1 VKSVFLSAAIFAAL
15 LAGASNAA
23 AAAPAYSL
31 ADDAKAFGARPNLRS
46 VAISPSG
53 TKLLFIDAVPGRSSV
68 LQVLD
73 IATKTNKIVARSAGN
88 PDSLYWCEFGSDTQL
103 VCKFGGETKV
113 DRVIAGFSRI
123 VAVPLDGSKFTELGQ
138 PTNYYK
144 PVGRQ
149 FDGEIL
155 DWLPDTPGSILME
168 RTYIGEN
175 VRPGSH
181 IADSREGLGVDR
193 IDLTTLKASQIEQP
207 RRDAG
212 DYLTDGRGHVRIMST
227 VETKGEEEMLTGL
240 IEYKFRRA
248 NSSAWEPFAQYDERT
263 RIGSTPLA
271 VEGQTDSA
279 LVLQKLNGRD
289 ALYRIKL
296 DGSGA
301 STLVASNP
309 LVDIDGVVRIGRGQ
323 RIIGY
328 TDVTDRREV
337 TYFDPE
343 FSQLHAALGAA
354 LPGNPQ
360 ITFEG
365 ASSDGSKIIVLATS
379 DVNPGTF
386 YLFDRTS
393 KHLDEIAPVRP
404 ELEVRALAQVQSVRV
419 PAADGAEIP
428 AYLTL
433 PPGSGGKNLPAVVLP
448 HGGPSARDEWGFD
461 WLAQF
466 LAARGYA
473 VIQPNYRGSAG
484 YGDQWEG
491 ANGFR
496 DWPKAMGDIAAS
508 ARYLANQGIADPNR
522 LAIVG
527 WSYGGY
533 AALQSAVM
541 YPDFYRAV
549 VAIAPVTDLSL
560 LKAQATDFTN
570 GDLVARQVGS
580 GPNIDAGSPAH
591 RAAEIKAPV
600 LLVHGDLDINVDISH
615 SERMLAALQGQGKK
629 AELLSFKGLNHQLDD
644 SDARTQMLTRIGEFL
659 DTAIGH

>member
-1 VKSVFLSAAIFAAL
+1 VKSLFLRAAGRAAL
-15 LAGASNAA
+15 LAGASLASAA
-23 AAAPAYSL
+23 EPAHSL
-31 ADDAKAFGARPNLRS
+31 ADDAKAFGARPNVRS

-53 TKLLFIDAVPGRSSV
+53 TKLLMINSVPGRASV
-68 LQVLD
+68 LQVIDL
-73 IATKTNKIVARSAGN
+73 ATKANKIIARSAGN

-123 VAVPLDGSKFTELGQ
+123 VAVPVDGSKFSELGQ

-155 DWLPDTPGSILME
+155 DWLPDSPGSVLME

-175 VRPGSH
+175 IRPGSH

-193 IDLTTLKASQIEQP
+193 VDLTTLKASEIEKP
-207 RRDAG
+207 RTDAG
-212 DYLTDGRGHVRIMST
+212 DYLTDGRGHVRVMAT
-227 VETKGEEEMLTGL
+227 FETEGEEQMLTGL
-240 IEYKFRRA
+240 VQYKFRRA
-248 NSSAWEPFAQYDERT
+248 NSSTWENLTQYDERT
-263 RIGSTPLA
+263 KLGSIPIA

-289 ALYRIKL
+289 ALYRVKL
-296 DGSGA
+296 DGTGA
-301 STLVASNP
+301 STLVASNQM
-309 LVDIDGVVRIGRGQ
+309 VDIDDVVRVGRGQ

-328 TDVTDRREV
+328 TDATDRREV
-337 TYFDPE
+337 NYFDPE
-343 FSQLHAALGAA
+343 FSKLHSALGAA
-354 LPGNPQ
+354 LQGNPE

-365 ASSDGSKIIVLATS
+365 ASSDGNKIIVLASS
-379 DVNPGTF
+379 DVNPGMF
-386 YLFDRTS
+386 YLFDKTT

-404 ELEVRALAQVQSVRV
+404 ELEGRTLAHVQSVRV
-419 PAADGAEIP
+419 PAGDGVDIP

-433 PPGSGGKNLPAVVLP
+433 PPGSSGRNLPAVVLP

-466 LAARGYA
+466 LVARGYA

-491 ANGFR
+491 ANGFK

-508 ARYLANQGIADPNR
+508 ARYLANQGIADPKR
-522 LAIVG
+522 LAILG

-541 YPDFYRAV
+541 YPEIYKAV

-560 LKAQATDFTN
+560 LKTQATDFTN
-570 GDLVARQVGS
+570 GDLVARQIGS
-580 GPNIDAGSPAH
+580 GPNLDAGSPAH

-615 SERMLAALQGQGKK
+615 SEKMLSALQAQGKK
-629 AELLSFKGLNHQLDD
+629 AQLLSFKGLNHQLDD
-644 SDARTQMLTRIGEFL
+644 SDARTQMLTGIGEFL
-659 DTAIGH
+659 DAAIGH